1 MLSRETNIELG
12 LRLIPLRKES
22 RGARVLNTQYD
33 AQAPV
38 PDDRSRICTWM
49 LKMMGT
55 AITAPASHVPPFTSV
70 RKAAQALPFSELCWE
85 RFEKLTGM
93 DLEKACT
100 EFFAGGWLARND
112 MFYIAFAMSTGLR
125 RVAGVSAWA

>member
-1 MLSRETNIELG
+1 
-12 LRLIPLRKES
+12 
-22 RGARVLNTQYD
+22 
-33 AQAPV
+33 
-38 PDDRSRICTWM
+38 
-49 LKMMGT
+49 MMGT
-55 AITAPASHVPPFTSV
+55 AITSPASHVPPFTSV